1 MNLIKYISVILLLP
15 VLVSCSNDEKKGYE
29 EETHVSSEDEIV
41 LTKEQYDIAGIKTGN
56 VSKREMGDI
65 ITANGK
71 LDVPP
76 QQMVSV
82 SVPIAGFVKKTNL
95 LEGMYVKKGQVI
107 AVLEN
112 LDYVQIQQDYLDAK
126 SQYEYAREEYERQ
139 QRLAKEKVNA
149 EKSLQRSKAEY
160 HSLQAKFKGLTSKLK
175 LMQINPASIQ
185 NGDISSTINVHAS
198 ISGYITEVNVN
209 VGQYVSPKDV
219 LFRIVN
225 TEHLH
230 VELTV
235 FEKDVSKL
243 KEEQKV
249 RFTLANETE
258 ERTATVHLIGREIS
272 NDRTVRVHCHLDNE
286 DTKLLPG
293 MFLKAYIETGAAE
306 TYTLPETAI
315 IKFEGNN
322 YVYTVKERTD
332 SVYSF
337 DMLLVNIGAEDR
349 GYTEVKLNS
358 ELNTNSN
365 VVIDGGY
372 YILAKMKNSGDEEHG
387 H

>member
-1 MNLIKYISVILLLP
+1 MKLIKYISVILLLP

-41 LTKEQYDIAGIKTGN
+41 LTKEQYDIADIKTGY

-160 HSLQAKFKGLTSKLK
+160 HSLQAKYKGLTSKLK

-286 DTKLLPG
+286 DAKLLPG

-337 DMLLVNIGAEDR
+337 DMLQVKIGAEDR

-358 ELNTNSN
+358 ELNINSN

-372 YILAKMKNSGDEEHG
+372 SILAKMKNSGDEEHG

>member
-1 MNLIKYISVILLLP
+1 MKLIKYISFILLLP
-15 VLVSCSNDEKKGYE
+15 ILVSCGNDEKKGHE
-29 EETHVSSEDEIV
+29 EESHVSSEDEIV

-185 NGDISSTINVHAS
+185 NGDISSTINVYAP

-249 RFTLANETE
+249 RFTLTNETE

-293 MFLKAYIETGAAE
+293 MFLKAHIETGAAE

-315 IKFEGNN
+315 IKFEGDN
-322 YVYTVKERTD
+322 YVYTLKDRTD

-337 DMLLVNIGAEDR
+337 DMLQVNTGTEDR

-358 ELNTNSN
+358 ELNINSN

-372 YILAKMKNSGDEEHG
+372 SILAKMKNSGDEEHG